1 MPGTHELRST
11 YCLVKQC
18 FTEYNNIYAQNIKNI
33 HVHNRYNLCL
43 GAASVSQWEAAPDTR
58 HNTVVS
64 ELKILSIIYTLW
76 IEVKMFG
83 SLDTRISPEMHF
95 MGAMRPRRLR
105 VPSCPLVGPVV

>member
-43 GAASVSQWEAAPDTR
+43 GAASVSQWEAAPGHATQYSRDGAE
-58 HNTVVS
+58 N
-64 ELKILSIIYTLW
+64 IIYYLHTL
-76 IEVKMFG
+76 
-83 SLDTRISPEMHF
+83 D
-95 MGAMRPRRLR
+95 
-105 VPSCPLVGPVV
+105 